1 MTPELSRWVAVS
13 RVPTGGMT
21 EQIVATDR
29 EREALARR
37 FGLAA
42 IRELNGLLRLEPW
55 RRGGV
60 KVIGRVNARIVQAC
74 VVTLDLFEAAVQ
86 EEVARYFVGQN
97 MPGPAASVHSVE
109 ALDEDAPDIV
119 TGDHI
124 DLGEVMA
131 ETLGLAI
138 DPYPRKPGAVF
149 ESAAQSRPWWRYQ
162 HQPICRPGQDQ
173 DSRQLSQRP
182 RMTHLGS
189 PPLLRDFDS
198 QARLESLKSSCGM
211 KFAWLRHLESRLTQ
225 WAATRGRPW

>member
-29 EREALARR
+29 ECEALAGR

-86 EEVARYFVGQN
+86 EEVTRYFVGQN

-149 ESAAQSRPWWRYQ
+149 ESAAKVGLGGGTSTNPFAALARIRTAGSSR
-162 HQPICRPGQDQ
+162 
-173 DSRQLSQRP
+173 
-182 RMTHLGS
+182 
-189 PPLLRDFDS
+189 
-198 QARLESLKSSCGM
+198 K
-211 KFAWLRHLESRLTQ
+211 
-225 WAATRGRPW
+225 GRA